1 MTNNCTGPQRL
12 SAYYAGAGIIPL
24 GTVGFP
30 YGVRT
35 NIPVTGPIAISNFYG
50 AQYDAGQ
57 IINGDFDVVL
67 GITEDASRYNLV
79 GWTVLK
85 QTTRLNA
92 NAQIDACF
100 TPNQVNTPTPTPPG
114 GITSPGDNVTFNTG
128 IANNPSFRMRLLD
141 TSDPL
146 YSSLASGGSGRYIM
160 ELRNSATFAGTVI
173 PGNPNLYGI
182 LRGPIL
188 ISNNSIVVADGDVIS
203 FKWRAAR
210 DPQGDRFSVY
220 VYLQRIS
227 DCAKITLLDATG
239 ESTSWQTVSYTISGS
254 QAGQYKFIV
263 VHGSYDSAGGLKVGA
278 LMYLDD
284 IVLTKSST
292 IVLPPGQTTTTS
304 TSTTTT
310 TQSYTYNG
318 TEELYITPGTLL
330 NKRTVSGGEI
340 YEYRV
345 SVTDNCTFGM
355 RNGKPA
361 DSVGGAPPVIIES
374 VSGWDQTANVWLPG
388 PSGSNPVG
396 GGGLYNEINSSGEFR
411 YPYTNL
417 TFRLPGDIFTT
428 YSPSGGGMVVQ
439 IPQYTSGGQYYAA
452 TVDGGGNGIPKGI
465 VISEVTTPITVTAP
479 ALPLAENV
487 TDALYSFTAGTSIM
501 YEGDQATFTVTD
513 SRNTTGLLNWR
524 LRASNFNEAPAAGF
538 FVGGQA
544 NLFVLTGQVALTN
557 GTGQITIQTIAN
569 TNPHSPRTLRMEII
583 DPATQRFIG
592 FRTVGFIDKPYQGQ
606 VEFTTPGTHTW
617 TVPTGVWSVSVI
629 CVGGGGGGALDASNP
644 CGGAGG
650 NLQFRQ
656 VSVVPGTV
664 YTIVVGAGGT
674 AGNVS
679 YAAGGTGGGSS
690 FGLTATYSTANVAAA
705 GGSGGITIGTPA
717 MPGVIHVPPGTSGAT
732 VGYGGS
738 GFPAG
743 GAGGAG
749 GYEGNGG
756 NGSSSFG
763 INGAKGGGGGGV
775 SNGGGYLSRGGNGGG
790 VGILGKGADGI
801 GGTDVG
807 DFNGKAGS
815 GGFEKAYGGGGGG
828 LKPPETQANAG
839 GSGAVRIIWP
849 GNRRYFPNNNTGNLP
864 TIA

>member
-57 IINGDFDVVL
+57 IINGDFEIVL
-67 GITEDASRYNLV
+67 GVTEDVSRYNLV

-92 NAQIDACF
+92 NAQLEACF
-100 TPNQVNTPTPTPPG
+100 TPNQINAPTPAPPG

-146 YSSLASGGSGRYIM
+146 YSSLASGGSSRYIM
-160 ELRNSATFAGTVI
+160 ELRNSATFAGTVTA
-173 PGNPNLYGI
+173 GNPNLYGI

-188 ISNNSIVVADGDVIS
+188 ISNNSVVVADGDVIS

-278 LMYLDD
+278 LLYLDD

-292 IVLPPGQTTTTS
+292 VVLPPGQTTTTS

-330 NKRTVSGGEI
+330 NRRTVSGGEI

-361 DSVGGAPPVIIES
+361 NSVGGAPPIIIES

-428 YSPSGGGMVVQ
+428 YSSSGGGMVVQ

-452 TVDGGGNGIPKGI
+452 TVDGGGNGIPKAI

-479 ALPLAENV
+479 TLPLAENV
-487 TDALYSFTAGTSIM
+487 TGALYSYTAGTRII

-524 LRASNFNEAPAAGF
+524 LRTSNFNEAPASGF

-544 NLFVLTGQVALTN
+544 NTFVLTGQVALTN
-557 GTGQITIQTIAN
+557 GVGQITIQTIAN

-592 FRTVGFIDKPYQGQ
+592 LQTVGFIDKPYQGQ
-606 VEFTTPGTHTW
+606 VEFTTPGTFTW
-617 TVPTGVWSVSVI
+617 TVPTGVWSVSVV
-629 CVGGGGGGALDASNP
+629 CVGGGGGGAFGSSGG
-644 CGGAGG
+644 GGAGG
-650 NLQFRQ
+650 NLQWRNALA
-656 VSVVPGTV
+656 VVPGTV
-664 YTIVVGAGGT
+664 YTVVVGAGGT
-674 AGNVS
+674 AGNVTYNS
-679 YAAGGTGGGSS
+679 GGIGSAS
-690 FGLTATYSTANVAAA
+690 FFGLSASQATANVAALGGNGGNTIGVPSGPGA
-705 GGSGGITIGTPA
+705 LANPGDGSGI
-717 MPGVIHVPPGTSGAT
+717 S
-732 VGYGGS
+732 VGYGGAGSIS
-738 GFPAG
+738 GSG
-743 GAGGAG
+743 GGAG
-749 GYEGNGG
+749 GYTGNGG
-756 NGSSSFG
+756 AAHNSTGANG
-763 INGAKGGGGGGV
+763 NGGAGGGGASDGASVDGA
-775 SNGGGYLSRGGNGGG
+775 LGGG
-790 VGILGKGADGI
+790 VGILGQGANGVGGSFILVTPKDG
-801 GGTDVG
+801 GP
-807 DFNGKAGS
+807 GS
-815 GGFEKAYGGGGGG
+815 GGNGKQYGGGGGR
-828 LKPPETQANAG
+828 KVAPATEAHSG
-839 GSGAVRIIWP
+839 GSGAVRIIWGP
-849 GNRRYFPNNNTGNLP
+849 NRSFPATNTGNLP

>member
-1 MTNNCTGPQRL
+1 MTICTGPQRL
-12 SAYYAGAGIIPL
+12 SAYYAGAGLIPL

-30 YGVRT
+30 YNVRT
-35 NIPVTGPIAISNFYG
+35 SIPVSGPISISNFYG
-50 AQYDAGQ
+50 ATYDAGQ
-57 IINGDFDVVL
+57 FINGDFETIVGV
-67 GITEDASRYNLV
+67 TEDLVKYSMV
-79 GWTVLK
+79 GWTVYK
-85 QTTRLNA
+85 QTTRLNS
-92 NAQIDACF
+92 NAQIENCF
-100 TPNQVNTPTPTPPG
+100 TPNQVNIPTPLPPV
-114 GITSPGDNVTFNTG
+114 GITSPGDNVTFSTLIG
-128 IANNPSFRMRLLD
+128 NNPSFRMRLLD

-146 YSSLASGGSGRYIM
+146 FASLSSGSGRYII
-160 ELRNSATFAGTVI
+160 ELKNEATFAGTVS
-173 PGNPNLYGI
+173 PYNPNSYGI
-182 LRGPIL
+182 LRGPVL
-188 ISNNSIVVADGDVIS
+188 VAANSIALYEGDTVS
-203 FKWRAAR
+203 FKWRAAK
-210 DPQGDRFSVY
+210 DPAGDRFSVY
-220 VYLQRIS
+220 VYLLRTT
-227 DCAKITLLDATG
+227 DCSTITLLDITG
-239 ESTSWQTVSYTISGS
+239 VSTGWQTVTYTVPASRI
-254 QAGQYKFIV
+254 GQYKFIV
-263 VHGSYDSAGGLKVGA
+263 VHGSYDSVGGLKVGA
-278 LMYLDD
+278 YLYLDD
-284 IVLTKSST
+284 ITLTRRPT
-292 IVLPPGQTTTTS
+292 TLPVGQTSTT

-310 TQSYTYNG
+310 TTQYYSYNG
-318 TEELYITPGTLL
+318 NEELYITPGSFLS
-330 NKRTVSGGEI
+330 KRIVNGGEI

-361 DSVGGAPPVIIES
+361 NSTGGIPPILIES
-374 VSGWDQTANVWLPG
+374 VSGWDQTGNVWLPG

-396 GGGLYNEINSSGEFR
+396 GGGLHNEINSTGEFR

-428 YSPSGGGMVVQ
+428 YSPSGGGITIQ
-439 IPQYTSGGQYYAA
+439 IPQYTSGGQYYSA
-452 TVDGGGNGIPKGI
+452 TIAGGGNGIPKGI
-465 VISEVTTPITVTAP
+465 VISEITTPIRVTAP
-479 ALPLAENV
+479 ALPSAENV
-487 TDALYSFTAGTSIM
+487 TDALNSFTAGTSIM

-524 LRASNFNEAPAAGF
+524 LRATDFLEAPASGF

-592 FRTVGFIDKPYQGQ
+592 FQTVGFIDKPYQGQ

-629 CVGGGGGGALDASNP
+629 CVGGGGGGALHATNP

-679 YAAGGTGGGSS
+679 YAAGGAGGGSS

-705 GGSGGITIGTPA
+705 GGSGGTTIGTPA
-717 MPGVIHVPPGTSGAT
+717 MPGVIHVPPGTTGAT

-763 INGAKGGGGGGV
+763 INGTKGGGGGGV
-775 SNGGGYLSRGGNGGG
+775 SDGGNGGG

-801 GGTDVG
+801 GGTGVG
-807 DFNGKAGS
+807 NINGTAGS

-849 GNRRYFPNNNTGNLP
+849 GNKRYFPNNNTGNLP
-864 TIA
+864 TIT